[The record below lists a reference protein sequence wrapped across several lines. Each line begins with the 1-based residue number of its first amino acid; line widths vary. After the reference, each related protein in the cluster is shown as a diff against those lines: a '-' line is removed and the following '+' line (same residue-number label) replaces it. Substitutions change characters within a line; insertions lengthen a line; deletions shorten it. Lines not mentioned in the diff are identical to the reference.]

1 MDLSALISYFLKSK
15 QNLSFRQTQTLKA
28 EQQTLPQFI
37 TQKKWEFHLHY
48 GAYFFFPLLKLAIS
62 YFFSTPEV
70 TFRNDF
76 NHTA

>member
-37 TQKKWEFHLHY
+37 TQKSGNFTSIMEHT
-48 GAYFFFPLLKLAIS
+48 FFFP
-62 YFFSTPEV
+62 F
-70 TFRNDF
+70 
-76 NHTA
+76 